1 MTPLQIAGTI
11 QYISLLRDN
20 RVTFMERNESR
31 ERIGLPLRSQ
41 PEGDGL
47 LGGGDHHL
55 LSSANAE
62 AALFHDLELSLSTAE
77 RSI

>member
-1 MTPLQIAGTI
+1 MTPLQIAGAI

-20 RVTFMERNESR
+20 RVTFMERNESC
-31 ERIGLPLRSQ
+31 ERIELPLCGQ

-62 AALFHDLELSLSTAE
+62 AALFHYLELSLSAAE
-77 RSI
+77 RSV